1 MYKQLAALFSRYAA
15 AHLVA
20 RGRPQPIYTEQG
32 QLIGTV
38 DVFHIADGQIRLA
51 GWAVAEH
58 VVLHM
63 NGIKASTKP
72 TLRRDDVATKY
83 GLDPSLGFDLML
95 PLGPVGLLE
104 IARFGVEIHNTQ
116 GRGATVAVPLFLQHV
131 YLIRLLLVGGFL
143 LGIFRQFPACC
154 AWLITRNPIY
164 RSRIKRGL
172 KLTAIPVA
180 RELDPDLFRAPVST
194 FDPKAR
200 VTLIMPVFNAFEV
213 LQNAL
218 SRIAN
223 NTDLPWRMIL
233 IEDCSTD
240 DRIRP
245 MLREWQKLHP
255 DQVLLVENAENVGFI
270 ASVNKGIEKALLFQD
285 PVVLLNSDTLL
296 PPNWATRL
304 VRPMLDDN
312 SVATV
317 TPMSND
323 AEIYTLPIICHPQT
337 LTPGQGDII
346 DATAARLNPKAE
358 RVSAPTGVGFCMA
371 INLIYLRQLPFLDP
385 KFGRGYGEEVDWCQ
399 RARRVGGKHVCAPN
413 LFVEHRGGQSF
424 GTDEKRRLIAQN
436 NELITKRYP
445 KYDTD
450 VQNFIRSDPLQSTR
464 LALALAWVGSQ
475 ETYTVSIY
483 LAHSMG
489 GGAEAYLQ
497 DRISRKHLAIGQSA
511 VVLRV
516 GGPMRWRLELVTPHG
531 TISGLNNSFEYI
543 YQMLAPIKQ
552 RQIIYSCG
560 VGDNAPVTLPG
571 ALLSLSEHGRHP
583 IEVLFHDYFVLS
595 PSYTLLDGN
604 GTYRGLPRPGDP
616 DHEHFSAKDQNG
628 EKVTLEVWQTQWHL
642 LVSAAKTLTVF
653 SRNSAKIV
661 AAAYPEEADK
671 IFINPHTMLHPVP
684 RLPVPNPEAKRVI
697 GILGDI
703 GAQKG
708 AGVIAYIARPM
719 ALVNVRLVIIGNF
732 DPSFRLPTGI
742 TVHGS
747 YKISDLPQIAS
758 RYGITDWLIPSIW
771 PETFSFTTHE
781 ALSTGLPV
789 HAFHLGAQG
798 DAVEDAQNGIPVRYG
813 EGEAPQEALR
823 RHLVRYLNQSKR
835 AA

>member
-1 MYKQLAALFSRYAA
+1 LYKQLAALFSRYVA

-20 RGRPQPIYTEQG
+20 HGRPQPIRTERG
-32 QLIGTV
+32 RLVGTV
-38 DVFHIADGQIRLA
+38 DVFHISQGQIRLA
-51 GWAVAEH
+51 GWAGAEH

-72 TLRRDDVATKY
+72 ILPREDVATVY
-83 GLDPSLGFDLML
+83 GLDPCLGFDLVL
-95 PLGPVGLLE
+95 PLGPVGLRE
-104 IARFGVEIHNTQ
+104 IARFGVEIHNIQVT
-116 GRGATVAVPLFLQHV
+116 GETLAVPLSLKYL
-131 YLIRLLLVGGFL
+131 YLIRLFLVGWFFIGL
-143 LGIFRQFPACC
+143 LRQFPACC
-154 AWLITRNPIY
+154 AWLLTRKPIY

-172 KLTAIPVA
+172 NLTAIPVS
-180 RELDPDLFRAPVST
+180 RELDPDLFRTPVST
-194 FDPKAR
+194 SDPKVH

-213 LQNAL
+213 LKDAL
-218 SRIAN
+218 SRVAD

-233 IEDCSTD
+233 IDDRSTD

-245 MLREWQKLHP
+245 LLREWQKLYP
-255 DQVLLVENAENVGFI
+255 DQVLLLENAENLGFI
-270 ASVNKGIEKALLFQD
+270 ASVNKGIAKALSFQD
-285 PVVLLNSDTLL
+285 PVVLLNSDTLV
-296 PPNWATRL
+296 PPKWATRL
-304 VRPMLDDN
+304 VNPMIEDN

-323 AEIYTLPIICHPQT
+323 AEIFTLPIICRAQT

-358 RVSAPTGVGFCMA
+358 RISAPTGVGFCMA
-371 INLIYLRQLPFLDP
+371 INLVYLRQLPFLDP

-399 RARRVGGKHVCAPN
+399 RARRLGGKHVCAPN

-424 GTDEKRRLIAQN
+424 GTEEKRRLIATN

-445 KYDTD
+445 TYDTD

-464 LALALAWVGSQ
+464 LALALAWVGAQ
-475 ETYTVSIY
+475 GTYPVSIY

-497 DRISRKHLAIGQSA
+497 NRISRKHLAIGQSA

-516 GGPMRWRLELVTPHG
+516 GGSMRWRLELVTPHG
-531 TISGLNNSFEYI
+531 MISGLNDSFDYVC
-543 YQMLAPIKQ
+543 QMLAPISH

-560 VGDNAPVTLPG
+560 VGDITPVSLPN
-571 ALLSLSEHGRHP
+571 ALLSLSEQGRHP

-604 GTYRGLPRPGDP
+604 GTYRGIPRPGDP
-616 DHEHFSAKDQNG
+616 DHERFSAKDQNG
-628 EKVTLEVWQTQWHL
+628 EKVTLELWQSQWHL

-653 SRNSAKIV
+653 SENSAKIV
-661 AAAYPEEADK
+661 AAAYPEEEGK
-671 IFINPHTMLHPVP
+671 IDITPHKVLHPVP
-684 RLPVPNPEAKRVI
+684 RLPVPKPEAKRVI

-708 AGVIAYIARPM
+708 AGVIAYIARPIAHM
-719 ALVNVRLVIIGNF
+719 NVRLVIIGNF
-732 DPSFRLPTGI
+732 DPSFRLPAGI

-747 YKISDLPQIAS
+747 YKVSDLPQIAA
-758 RYGITDWLIPSIW
+758 RYGVSDWLIPSIW

-789 HAFHLGAQG
+789 HAFFLGAQG
-798 DAVEDAQNGIPVRYG
+798 DAVNNAKNGIPVHYG
-813 EGEAPQEALR
+813 KGETPQEALR
-823 RHLVRYLNQSKR
+823 LHLMRYLNQSKR